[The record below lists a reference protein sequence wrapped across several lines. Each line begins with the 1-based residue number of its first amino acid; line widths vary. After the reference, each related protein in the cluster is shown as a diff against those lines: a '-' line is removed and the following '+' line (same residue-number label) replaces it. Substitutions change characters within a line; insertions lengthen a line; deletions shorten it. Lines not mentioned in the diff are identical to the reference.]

1 MIKNMIEKENKK
13 ETLMIDRITMIMIR
27 IKKKENLDL
36 KVDH

>member
-1 MIKNMIEKENKK
+1 MIEKENKK